1 MASEAPNQDHPPELT
16 MKYSERCYCG
26 DNLLCQN
33 CLHME
38 GMK

>member
-26 DNLLCQN
+26 DNLLSK
-33 CLHME
+33 LFTYA